1 MTPYDRIT
9 AATNAALV
17 LYAWDMCNAD
27 FDSPSPPVDPR
38 IESAGWKVLGYFVG
52 NDNILIPSSDDP
64 SGKKHRLSCDLNKQ
78 VCYGYLACNAS
89 NEYIAAIRGTDGA
102 EEWLDDCAFLHK
114 IPQSPLQGKVDS
126 GFYDIFNS
134 LHYQAIDNTAT
145 ARLANGI
152 ADVIQNNPITVLGHS
167 LGSVLAT
174 YLCAEL
180 TALCNPQQISACLFA
195 SPKPGN
201 KDFASY
207 FEQLN
212 INYQI
217 FNYKSDVVPDLPP
230 LGYSALNNITLL
242 KVDPATSNIQVSARK
257 ACCHHLTTYIALLNI
272 SLFQQILAS
281 PEATQ
286 DDHTCA
292 TCVTLKKT
300 DEMALG

>member
-1 MTPYDRIT
+1 MTPYDRI
-9 AATNAALV
+9 AAAANAALV

-27 FDSPSPPVDPR
+27 FDSPTPPLDPR
-38 IESAGWKVLGYFVG
+38 IQAAGWKVLGYFIG
-52 NDNILIPSSDDP
+52 NDNILIPSDDDS

-89 NEYIAAIRGTDGA
+89 NEYIAVIRGTDGA

-114 IPQSPLQGKVDS
+114 TPQPPLQGKVDS

-134 LHYQAIDNTAT
+134 LRYQAVDNTST

-152 ADVIQNNPITVLGHS
+152 ADVIENNVITVLGHS

-180 TALCNPQQISACLFA
+180 TGQCKPQQISACLFA
-195 SPKPGN
+195 SPKPGD
-201 KDFASY
+201 KAFASY
-207 FEQLN
+207 FETLK

-217 FNYKSDVVPDLPP
+217 FNYKSDIVPDLPP

-242 KVDPATSNIQVSARK
+242 GIDPAYDIQISSRK
-257 ACCHHLTTYIALLNI
+257 ACCHHLTTYIALLDL
-272 SLFQQILAS
+272 SLFQKILAS

-292 TCVTLKKT
+292 SCVTLNKVH
-300 DEMALG
+300 EMALE